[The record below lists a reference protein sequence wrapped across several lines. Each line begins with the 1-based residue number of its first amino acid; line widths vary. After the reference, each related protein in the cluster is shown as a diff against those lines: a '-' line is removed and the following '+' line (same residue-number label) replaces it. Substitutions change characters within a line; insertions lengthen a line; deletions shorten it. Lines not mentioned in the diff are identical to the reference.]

1 MQAIVPHA
9 PADPLRRRS
18 RRSAASI
25 AGALMFGSVVVATT
39 LGPLARAQDAP
50 RPADPFDLT
59 TYRLVVREP
68 GMDEAREQANLV
80 YDAAHALKFD
90 LFVARDHDAK
100 RPVPVV
106 VFANGVGMV
115 PDGTQ
120 LKDWSIY
127 DDWARLIAARGMV
140 GVTMD
145 ARGDSAAADLATLIG
160 HLRANAAKYGI
171 RPDRIGVFACSANAS
186 TTLPRLMDDRPDGV
200 VAAVICYGSAPF
212 EAFDTEL
219 PLMHVVVG
227 GDGEFA
233 ARDAQDLWTR
243 AVAARA
249 PWTMVYAP
257 TLPHAFDSLDRSPE
271 SIRLTR
277 RIADFFEH
285 ELECAL
291 PPMDESKESLAERAT
306 RLSYGGEFP
315 AAAAAWLELAEASK
329 DPVPLRLRAASAFV
343 RGARYAQAEPLLRE
357 ALDAGAD
364 DPGVH
369 RDFGRCLV
377 ALGREQD
384 AVPHLERVVAAG
396 IEDSYV
402 MAMLGHAA
410 LLRSDADGG
419 VRWYERAFAAGL
431 QPGPAGHGIAAWN
444 LACAYVRKGRTDDAF
459 AKLREALAH
468 GFGSR
473 AELAADSDLAPL
485 RTDSR
490 WTELEQIADARRPQ

>member
-9 PADPLRRRS
+9 PSDPLRRRF
-18 RRSAASI
+18 RRSAASL
-25 AGALMFGSVVVATT
+25 AGALILGSVVVATT
-39 LGPLARAQDAP
+39 FGALARAQDAP

-59 TYRLVVREP
+59 AYRLVVREP

-80 YDAAHALKFD
+80 YDAAHELTFD
-90 LFVARDHDAK
+90 LFASRDHDPK

-145 ARGDSAAADLATLIG
+145 ARGDAAADDLATLIG
-160 HLRANAAKYGI
+160 HLRSNAAKYGI
-171 RPDRIGVFACSANAS
+171 RPDRVGVFACSANAS
-186 TTLPRLMDDRPDGV
+186 TTLPRLMGDRPDGV

-212 EAFDTEL
+212 ESFDTDL

-233 ARDAQDLWTR
+233 AREAQDLWTR

-306 RLSYGGEFP
+306 RFSYGGEFL
-315 AAAAAWLELAEASK
+315 AAAAAWLELAESSK
-329 DPVPLRLRAASAFV
+329 DPAPLRLRAASAYV

-357 ALDAGAD
+357 AIDAGAD
-364 DPGVH
+364 DPGVA
-369 RDFGRCLV
+369 RDYGRCLV
-377 ALGREQD
+377 ALGREQE
-384 AVPHLERVVAAG
+384 AVPHIERAVAAG
-396 IEDSYV
+396 IRDSYLV
-402 MAMLGHAA
+402 AMLAHAA
-410 LLRSDADGG
+410 LLRSDTDEGI
-419 VRWYERAFAAGL
+419 RQYERAFEIGIP
-431 QPGPAGHGIAAWN
+431 PGRATYGIAAWN
-444 LACAYVRKGRTDDAF
+444 LACGYARKGRVDDAF
-459 AKLREALAH
+459 AKLREALEH
-468 GFGSR
+468 GFGST
-473 AELAADSDLAPL
+473 AELAGDTDLTPLHSDPRWNDLQALAQ
-485 RTDSR
+485 T
-490 WTELEQIADARRPQ
+490 RR

>member
-1 MQAIVPHA
+1 MDSSNSTTPRTRREPRVLRQTAFLGIVILA
-9 PADPLRRRS
+9 N
-18 RRSAASI
+18 
-25 AGALMFGSVVVATT
+25 AGASA
-39 LGPLARAQDAP
+39 ARAQDAP
-50 RPADPFDLT
+50 RPSDPLDLT
-59 TYRLVVREP
+59 TYRLVLREP
-68 GMDEAREQANLV
+68 GMDEASERPDQV
-80 YDAAHALKFD
+80 YDAAAGLKFD
-90 LFVARDHDAK
+90 RFTPKGHDAK
-100 RPVPVV
+100 RPVPAV

-115 PDGTQ
+115 SDPPQ
-120 LKDWSIY
+120 LKDWAIY
-127 DDWARLIAARGMV
+127 DDWARLIAARGMI
-140 GVTMD
+140 GITMD
-145 ARGDSAAADLATLIG
+145 ARRETAGDDLAHLVA
-160 HLRANAAKYGI
+160 HLRSHAAEYGI
-171 RPDRIGVFACSANAS
+171 RADRIGVYACSANTRS
-186 TTLPRLMDDRPDGV
+186 TLPLLMEDRPDGV
-200 VAAVICYGSAPF
+200 AAAVICYGNAPV
-212 EAFDTEL
+212 ASFDDEL
-219 PLMHVVVG
+219 PLMHIVVG
-227 GDGEFA
+227 GDGPYA
-233 ARDAQDLWTR
+233 ARDAQGLWTR
-243 AVAARA
+243 VVDARA
-249 PWTMVYAP
+249 PWTMIYAP
-257 TLPHAFDSLDRSPE
+257 TLPHAFDSMDRSPE
-271 SIRLTR
+271 SLRMTR
-277 RIADFFEH
+277 RIADFFER
-285 ELECAL
+285 ELEADD
-291 PPMDESKESLAERAT
+291 PAVDPAAESPAERAT
-306 RLSYGGEFP
+306 RLSYGNEP
-315 AAAAAWLELAEASK
+315 LAAAAAWLEVAEGS
-329 DPVPLRLRAASAFV
+329 PRRTELRLRAASCYV
-343 RGARYAQAEPLLRE
+343 RGERYAQAEPLLRE

-490 WTELEQIADARRPQ
+490 WTELEQIADARRPR